1 MKFKIQFQTQ
11 LATRTSCIHVDVIK
25 IYCFVGNTPF
35 CRNKE
40 QRTLH
45 EHTNDSYQLLVSLF
59 NALLIDTLTPLITNT
74 GFFFIW
80 SSILSKTFSLLLLQ
94 TLLQMDHLINE
105 GISSKVGLVM
115 SVSKHVVEAGGKR
128 MRPIM
133 CLLAARACGL
143 DNMQHA
149 QRLAAIIEMLHTAT
163 LVHDDVVDE
172 SGLRRGRPT
181 ANATWNNQTAV
192 LVGDFLIAR
201 AFDLL
206 VDLNNMTLLKDFSTG
221 TCEIAEGEVL
231 QLQSQHQPDTTEETY
246 LKIIHGKT
254 SRLFELATEG
264 AAILA
269 GQEAYREPLRLF
281 AGHFGNAFQIIDDI
295 LDYTSDA
302 ETLGKNIGDDLM
314 EGKPTLPLIS
324 ALAHSTGEEHAIIRR
339 SIATGGVDQLTR
351 VIEIVQKSGALDYC
365 QRRAQEE
372 TEAALQALS
381 ILSDTPYR
389 QALINLTRLALHRIQ

>member
-1 MKFKIQFQTQ
+1 MTIDFKQDI
-11 LATRTSCIHVDVIK
+11 LAPVATD
-25 IYCFVGNTPF
+25 F
-35 CRNKE
+35 
-40 QRTLH
+40 
-45 EHTNDSYQLLVSLF
+45 
-59 NALLIDTLTPLITNT
+59 AA
-74 GFFFIW
+74 
-80 SSILSKTFSLLLLQ
+80 
-94 TLLQMDHLINE
+94 MDKLINE
-105 GISSKVGLVM
+105 GISSKVALVM

-133 CLLAARACGL
+133 CLLAARACGETDL
-143 DNMQHA
+143 EQA
-149 QRLAAIIEMLHTAT
+149 QKLAAIIEMLHTAT

-172 SGLRRGRPT
+172 SGLRRGKPT

-192 LVGDFLIAR
+192 LVGDFLISR

-206 VDLNNMTLLKDFSTG
+206 VDLNNMVLLKDFSTG

-231 QLQSQHQPDTTEETY
+231 QLQAQHQPDTDEATY
-246 LKIIHGKT
+246 LSIIHGKT

-269 GQEAYREPLRLF
+269 GKEQYREPLRVY

-324 ALAHSTGEEHAIIRR
+324 ALQKTVGEEHQVIRR
-339 SIATGGVDQLTR
+339 SIATGGTSELDR
-351 VIEIVQKSGALDYC
+351 VIQIVQSSGALDYC
-365 QRRAQEE
+365 RQRAKEE
-372 TEAALQALS
+372 TETALNALNDLPES
-381 ILSDTPYR
+381 EYR
-389 QALINLTRLALHRIQ
+389 QALYNLAQLALNRIQ

>member
-1 MKFKIQFQTQ
+1 MVIDFKQDI
-11 LATRTSCIHVDVIK
+11 LAPVASD
-25 IYCFVGNTPF
+25 F
-35 CRNKE
+35 
-40 QRTLH
+40 
-45 EHTNDSYQLLVSLF
+45 
-59 NALLIDTLTPLITNT
+59 AA
-74 GFFFIW
+74 
-80 SSILSKTFSLLLLQ
+80 
-94 TLLQMDHLINE
+94 MDHLINE
-105 GISSKVGLVM
+105 GISSKVALVM

-133 CLLAARACGL
+133 CLLAARACGETDL
-143 DNMQHA
+143 VNA
-149 QRLAAIIEMLHTAT
+149 QKLAAIIEMLHTAT

-192 LVGDFLIAR
+192 LVGDFLISR

-206 VDLNNMTLLKDFSTG
+206 VDLNNMVLLKDFSTG

-231 QLQSQHQPDTTEETY
+231 QLQAQHQPDTDETTY
-246 LKIIHGKT
+246 LSIIHGKT

-269 GQEAYREPLRLF
+269 GKSKYREPLRLF

-324 ALAHSTGEEHAIIRR
+324 ALQNTSGEEHDIVRR
-339 SIATGGVDQLTR
+339 SIATGGTADLER
-351 VIEIVQKSGALDYC
+351 VIEIVQTSGALDYC
-365 QRRAQEE
+365 RKRAHEE
-372 TEAALQALS
+372 TAAALNALNQLPES
-381 ILSDTPYR
+381 EYR
-389 QALINLTRLALHRIQ
+389 QALYNLAQLALHRIQ

>member
-1 MKFKIQFQTQ
+1 MTIDFKQDI
-11 LATRTSCIHVDVIK
+11 LAPVATDFT
-25 IYCFVGNTPF
+25 
-35 CRNKE
+35 
-40 QRTLH
+40 
-45 EHTNDSYQLLVSLF
+45 
-59 NALLIDTLTPLITNT
+59 AMDT
-74 GFFFIW
+74 F
-80 SSILSKTFSLLLLQ
+80 
-94 TLLQMDHLINE
+94 INE
-105 GISSKVGLVM
+105 GITSKVALVM
-115 SVSKHVVEAGGKR
+115 AVSKHVVEAGGKR

-133 CLLAARACGL
+133 CLLAAKACGAT
-143 DNMQHA
+143 DTQMEPY
-149 QRLAAIIEMLHTAT
+149 RKLAAIIEMLHTAT

-192 LVGDFLIAR
+192 LVGDFLISR

-206 VDLNNMTLLKDFSTG
+206 VDLNNMVLLKDFSTG

-231 QLQSQHQPDTTEETY
+231 QLQAQHQPDTTEQTY
-246 LKIIHGKT
+246 LDIIHGKT

-269 GQEAYREPLRLF
+269 GKPEYREPMRLF

-324 ALAHSTGEEHAIIRR
+324 ALQNTTGEQHEIVRK
-339 SIATGGVDQLTR
+339 SIATGGTEHLEQ
-351 VIEIVQKSGALDYC
+351 VIHIVNQSGALDYC
-365 QRRAQEE
+365 RQRAHEE
-372 TEAALQALS
+372 TNAALQALHQLPES
-381 ILSDTPYR
+381 EYR
-389 QALINLTRLALHRIQ
+389 QALYNLAQLALHRIQ